1 MLLHLQVQVVLVVE
15 LQEMFV
21 LQEQVELV
29 IPLQLVH
36 HKEIMVEIVALT
48 QVFMLLVVAEVPE
61 QQVLMDLLQ
70 PLEVDL
76 VEQE

>member
-36 HKEIMVEIVALT
+36 HKEIMVEIVDLT

-70 PLEVDL
+70 PLEVEL